1 MMIHIKRFIDKMSLV
16 ESKQSKDVVL
26 PISDA
31 RGLRDEVTK
40 LLSDLHELSQ
50 TDKRT
55 ATDEVMQI
63 EIKGGSF
70 KWVEHN
76 QMY

>member
-1 MMIHIKRFIDKMSLV
+1 MSLV

-50 TDKRT
+50 TDKST
-55 ATDEVMQI
+55 VNDEVIQV

-70 KWVEHN
+70 K
-76 QMY
+76 

>member
-1 MMIHIKRFIDKMSLV
+1 MSLV

-70 KWVEHN
+70 K
-76 QMY
+76 